1 MPNETAHIPLK
12 EVTIQNYGIYYVY
25 PKGAF
30 FGYNPV
36 CELLFNQKKITFK
49 SYDFD
54 NYINHQC
61 TNRGNK
67 KDNRHC

>member
-25 PKGAF
+25 PKGVF

-36 CELLFNQKKITFK
+36 C
-49 SYDFD
+49 
-54 NYINHQC
+54 
-61 TNRGNK
+61 
-67 KDNRHC
+67 